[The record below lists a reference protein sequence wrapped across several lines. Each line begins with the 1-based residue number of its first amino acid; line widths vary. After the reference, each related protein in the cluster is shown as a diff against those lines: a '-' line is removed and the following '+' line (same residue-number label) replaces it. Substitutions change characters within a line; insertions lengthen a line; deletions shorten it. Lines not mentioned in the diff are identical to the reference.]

1 MRRPRDRRLGLPLAL
16 AALTTAAI
24 AVGLLLPGLV
34 SAAQIRRT
42 DRTHEY
48 AELGSSALS
57 LSSDEAKLEKLG
69 LIKTAMER
77 DASGQPV
84 ETMTLSTGR
93 FMTEAD
99 AAAKLPQVQALV
111 EGTGLDCGEISE
123 RDLRFGEPILVV
135 GDAEERAATVVWTVY
150 YSRDLNGE
158 GYQDL
163 YYILDDASGL
173 IIGAG
178 YSEIYY
184 TENPAAEGR
193 SAALSGE
200 SRAMVERIRD
210 NLATAYHFTDTEL
223 ILPQINTE
231 QSEYQSVYY
240 IDCVQNGRTVFSLPV
255 SIGIDGWMI
264 NFPF

>member
-24 AVGLLLPGLV
+24 AVGLLLPGLA

-48 AELGSSALS
+48 AELGSGALS

-69 LIKTAMER
+69 LLKTVMER

-93 FMTEAD
+93 FMTEAE

-111 EGTGLDCGEISE
+111 EGTGLGCGEISG
-123 RDLRFGEPILVV
+123 RDLRFGEPVLVV
-135 GDAEERAATVVWTVY
+135 GGAEERAATVVWTVY
-150 YSRDLNGE
+150 YSRELDGE

-173 IIGAG
+173 IIGVG
-178 YSEIYY
+178 YSEVYY
-184 TENPAAEGR
+184 TENSDMEGR

-210 NLATAYHFTDTEL
+210 NLAAEYHFTDTEL
-223 ILPQINTE
+223 VLPQINTE
-231 QSEYQSVYY
+231 QNEYQSVYY
-240 IDCVQNGRTVFSLPV
+240 IDFVQNGRTVLSLPV
-255 SIGIDGWMI
+255 SIAIDGWMI
-264 NFPF
+264 SYVF